1 MPISGIQEN
10 LVRLFIFFFKLILIV
25 FPSGGGQYGGGGG
38 RQNNGAQRYGTVVA
52 NAKGYLILI
61 IVFPCSTT
69 YFNYIKYIGELGNV
83 AANAFSTVFDN
94 K

>member
-1 MPISGIQEN
+1 MPISGMQEN
-10 LVRLFIFFFKLILIV
+10 LVRLFISLFNGFLIV
-25 FPSGGGQYGGGGG
+25 FPSGGQYGGGGG
-38 RQNNGAQRYGTVVA
+38 RPNNGAQRYGTVVA